1 MKKENKT
8 KLPDAL
14 KAGIKNLSGISMD
27 DVIVHVNSAEP
38 AQLKASAYTQDS
50 DIHLSTVK
58 EEDIPHE
65 SWHVVQQRQGK
76 VQPVYQKKGEVTVN
90 DDTILEQEA
99 DRMGNKAMGT
109 AKRKPL

>member
-14 KAGIKNLSGISMD
+14 KAGISMD
-27 DVIVHVNSAEP
+27 NVKVHVNSP
-38 AQLKASAYTQDS
+38 KPVQLKDIMYAQGS
-50 DIHLSTVK
+50 DTHLSAVK

-76 VQPVYQKKGEVTVN
+76 VQPVYQKKGGVTVN

-99 DRMGNKAMGT
+99 DRMGNKAMGKT
-109 AKRKPL
+109 